1 MINIDQSELEYQLS
15 SSGLKTSFQKIFFE
29 ALAGHT
35 DHCCFH
41 SSANHLITLGKDYHK
56 HLNQYN
62 ENLLKWHITIMR
74 KFLVLSM
81 TLFIVQVSDL
91 LTVVKMLPCFVT
103 ITCCYKL
110 YAS

>member
-1 MINIDQSELEYQLS
+1 MINIGQSELEYQPS
-15 SSGLKTSFQKIFFE
+15 SFE
-29 ALAGHT
+29 ALAGNT

-56 HLNQYN
+56 HLNPYN

-74 KFLVLSM
+74 KFLVFSM

-110 YAS
+110 YASLILTPK